1 VHRALECI
9 WEQLSNSKQ
18 LHALTQEQQTQ
29 LIEQAIARSI
39 NDMITPHTQLD
50 GLVSLEAQRLTTL
63 LHDWLALEKERPPFE
78 VIAREKHDTI
88 TWQGMTF
95 RVTIDRIDQLS
106 QGGWLVIDYKTQS
119 THISHWFGDRLEEPQ
134 LPIYSLSQSQPIHG
148 IAFAQVKPG
157 QLTFKGVVHEATPSS
172 DSITGCQ
179 AISQAKQPITQWED
193 CLQHWKTSL
202 MQLVS
207 EFKHGH
213 AHVQPLNA
221 SSCRYCDC
229 QPLCRIFE
237 Q

>member
-1 VHRALECI
+1 
-9 WEQLSNSKQ
+9 
-18 LHALTQEQQTQ
+18 
-29 LIEQAIARSI
+29 
-39 NDMITPHTQLD
+39 MITPHTTGWLS
-50 GLVSLEAQRLTTL
+50 VTEAQRLTTL
-63 LHDWLALEKERPPFE
+63 LHDWLALEKEHLPFE

-106 QGGWLVIDYKTQS
+106 QVRLVIDYKHNP
-119 THISHWFGDRLEEPQ
+119 HISHWFGDRLEEPQ
-134 LPIYSLSQSQPIHG
+134 LPIYSLSQEQPIHG

-213 AHVQPLNA
+213 AHVKPLNA